1 MSSMYIP
8 QKVIDNSKITLAN
21 FLSEVMKSFKD
32 SNLDIATAF
41 FNIKAYELIKEE
53 IKGLKYF
60 RLLLGK
66 SPELN
71 EKITLGERLLNDIKE
86 EIEGFNLERSQNEL
100 VRDLINFLKKKNVE
114 IRIYTKD
121 FLHGKAYIF
130 DNLVVVGSSNF
141 TRAGLTSNI
150 ELNVVSLEAE
160 AEYIRKR
167 WFDKF
172 WDQASD
178 FKEELIKILEESRFT
193 KRRFKI

>member
-1 MSSMYIP
+1 MFIP
-8 QKVIDNSKITLAN
+8 QKVIDNSGMTLAN
-21 FLSEVMKSFKD
+21 FLIEVLKSSKD
-32 SNLDIATAF
+32 TNLDIATAF

-53 IKGLKYF
+53 IKSVKHF

-66 SPELN
+66 SIELK
-71 EKITLGERLLNDIKE
+71 EEVTLGEILLNKIKE
-86 EIEGFNLERSQNEL
+86 EIEDFELGKSQSEL

-141 TRAGLTSNI
+141 TRAGLTSNT
-150 ELNVVSLEAE
+150 ELNIVSLESE
-160 AEYIRKR
+160 AEYIRKN

-172 WDQASD
+172 WD
-178 FKEELIKILEESRFT
+178 
-193 KRRFKI
+193 